1 MQGSE
6 RSAAIQLVDYDPDWP
21 RIFNQIRDGIWPS
34 VCDLALAIE
43 HVGST
48 SVPGITA
55 KPIIDIDLVIK
66 SMADLPAVVE
76 RLAPLDYKHRGNLG
90 VEGRVAFLSPQN
102 RPYHHLYVCAQNS
115 SALRNHLTVRDHLRD
130 HPRDAAVYSEL
141 KRGLA
146 EQFPHERER
155 YVEGKTA
162 FLLSI
167 LKQYGLTWD

>member
-48 SVPGITA
+48 SVPGISA

-66 SMADLPAVVE
+66 SMVDLPAIVE
-76 RLAPLDYKHRGNLG
+76 RLTPLDYKHRGNLG
-90 VEGRVAFLSPQN
+90 SKDARLFFRHKIGRTTICTYARRIAPRSEITLRFETIFEITLAT
-102 RPYHHLYVCAQNS
+102 RLYIPN
-115 SALRNHLTVRDHLRD
+115 
-130 HPRDAAVYSEL
+130 
-141 KRGLA
+141 
-146 EQFPHERER
+146 
-155 YVEGKTA
+155 
-162 FLLSI
+162 
-167 LKQYGLTWD
+167 